1 MSDVELTTL
10 TLKLAIFS
18 RKTLEVIS
26 LTGLAVSITSNPNLR
41 SSYCNNALCTISKP
55 VVQITVQIGEHLPV
69 RQKQGLL

>member
-1 MSDVELTTL
+1 MPDVEPTTV

-26 LTGLAVSITSNPNLR
+26 LTGLVVSITSNPNLR
-41 SSYCNNALCTISKP
+41 SSYRNNALCTISKL

-69 RQKQGLL
+69 RQKKGLL